1 MRAASLGSLLNQ
13 SQTYQGNPCGVYP
26 DLSSFTGSGI
36 IQNSVTC
43 IKRFVPSKDHISS
56 EEHQWR
62 FEEIKDWSFLKERR
76 VQLAEGKYI
85 EFQTEI
91 AKRHWTQLA
100 EPMPKYDPAIVME
113 FYANACPTEEGVTD
127 KCSKV
132 RGQWI
137 PYNTDATN
145 QFLGNPL
152 ILEEGQQCEYTARR
166 GQTIGFDEEAIDQL
180 LCFPEHDFVWS
191 MARKWLRIM
200 QTKMTTL
207 TQIWMTFLLNNI
219 LLSDHNS
226 NLTLPK
232 CQLVYNIM
240 EHITVH
246 VAQLIQMLSISL
258 LVLNLLGTQRTQK
271 SPTRHC
277 DFLP

>member
-137 PYNTDATN
+137 PYDTDAIN

-152 ILEEGQQCEYTARR
+152 ILEEEQQCEYTTRR
-166 GQTIGFDEEAIDQL
+166 GQTTGFDEEAI
-180 LCFPEHDFVWS
+180 
-191 MARKWLRIM
+191 
-200 QTKMTTL
+200 
-207 TQIWMTFLLNNI
+207 
-219 LLSDHNS
+219 
-226 NLTLPK
+226 
-232 CQLVYNIM
+232 
-240 EHITVH
+240 
-246 VAQLIQMLSISL
+246 
-258 LVLNLLGTQRTQK
+258 G
-271 SPTRHC
+271 
-277 DFLP
+277 